1 MFLRPL
7 VGVTV
12 ILLTFGFSLQV
23 YARSIAEIEAEI
35 AKKQQQA
42 DAAAAESG
50 HLHKKATTVEGQI
63 EELQDQI
70 AGIQVKIDTNTRKQ
84 NDLTNKIEAAQKR
97 LEEQKVLLSANIRSM
112 YIEGDISPLEMLAS
126 SSNISDFVDKQE
138 YRDRIKES
146 IVEIVGQVEKLKK
159 QLDVQKKEVTAIL
172 AEQKDLKGALDTKEG
187 EASAKLGEINQTKA
201 SFDAQVKARK
211 GDIAK
216 LQQEIAAAQAAL
228 SSVDVGSL
236 PSSGTVV
243 QGQIIG
249 TVGNTGN
256 SFGAHLH
263 LRAQKNGVAL
273 NPLGYLGNRWSQ
285 PLSAPITQYFGA
297 NPYMYGYGPAGHD
310 GIDYGASAGT
320 PIKAVEGGTLYKGW
334 SGALVG
340 HGYFGCMAMIQH
352 SGGLIS
358 IYAHMEAGN
367 C

>member
-7 VGVTV
+7 VGVIV
-12 ILLTFGFSLQV
+12 FLLTFGFSLQV
-23 YARSIAEIEAEI
+23 YARSIAEIQAEI
-35 AKKQQQA
+35 EQKRQQEA
-42 DAAAAESG
+42 AAAAESG
-50 HLHKKATTVEGQI
+50 HLHRKANTVEEKI
-63 EELQDQI
+63 EQLQDEI
-70 AGIQVKIDTNTRKQ
+70 AGIQLTIDANTKKQ
-84 NDLTNKIEAAQKR
+84 DDLTNKIEAAQNR
-97 LEEQKVLLSANIRSM
+97 LEEQRVLLSANIRSM

-159 QLDVQKKEVTAIL
+159 QLDEQKKEVTAIL
-172 AEQKDLKGALDTKEG
+172 AEQKALKGTLDAKEG
-187 EASAKLGEINQTKA
+187 EANAKLGEINQTKA
-201 SFDAQVKARK
+201 GFDAQVKARK

-228 SSVDVGSL
+228 SRVDVGSL
-236 PSSGTVV
+236 PSSGSVV

-263 LRAQKNGVAL
+263 LRAQWGSGGPVNPSNFLGSRWAL
-273 NPLGYLGNRWSQ
+273 PLN
-285 PLSAPITQYFGA
+285 APITQVFGVNQYF
-297 NPYMYGYGPAGHD
+297 YGPGGHD

-320 PIKAVEGGTLYKGW
+320 PIKAVESGTLYKGT
-334 SGALVG
+334 SEQLVG
-340 HGYFGCMAMIQH
+340 HWYFGCMAMIQH

-358 IYAHMEAGN
+358 IYAHMESSN